1 MRTIGTLTGLWLYP
15 IKSLRGR
22 RLRAA
27 AVFADGL
34 EGDRT
39 SALVIRTGHARV
51 GKTLRGKEHDRLHL
65 IDGAGDA
72 AASARNRGVDVDVR
86 TDGRYF
92 DAAPVS
98 LVIDRWLDGLRAE
111 LGYAVEYERFRPNF
125 YVETNPSFELG
136 EEALCG
142 RELHVGEVRL
152 RVRCGIERC
161 VAITYDP
168 DGGQADPRILR
179 YIAQQRDAV
188 LGIYCDVL
196 QPGTVRP
203 GDVVRLD
210 DAHA

>member
-1 MRTIGTLTGLWLYP
+1 MRTIGTLAALWRYP
-15 IKSLRGR
+15 VKSLRGQ
-22 RLRAA
+22 RLRDAM
-27 AVFADGL
+27 VLVDGL

-39 SALVIRTGHARV
+39 SALIVRDGHVRV

-65 IDGAGDA
+65 IEGAGDA
-72 AASARNRGVDVDVR
+72 VASACDRGVGVDVEAA
-86 TDGRYF
+86 GRYF

-98 LVIDRWLDGLRAE
+98 LVVDRWLDGLRADF
-111 LGYAVEYERFRPNF
+111 GYAVEYERFRPNF
-125 YVETNPSFELG
+125 YVETDPSFDLG
-136 EEALCG
+136 EAAFFD

-168 DGGQADPRILR
+168 AGGKADPRILR
-179 YIAQQRDAV
+179 YVAQQRDAV

-203 GDVVRLD
+203 GDTVRLD
-210 DAHA
+210 DTQA